1 MAEAQ
6 PEGTNPAIWASQGV
20 ADSPW
25 SPFRHSTFTVLW
37 IATVVSNIGTWMQNA
52 AAGWLMTGLNPDPLV
67 VALVQVATSL
77 PMFLFVLPAG
87 ALADIIDRRHLLLVA
102 QIAAALIIAVLSLL
116 VWTDRVTPFILLA
129 FTFLAGSCRGADLAG
144 MAGDRT
150 AVGTAPGSSRGGSAE
165 RYWL

>member
-1 MAEAQ
+1 MR
-6 PEGTNPAIWASQGV
+6 GGQGRTAV
-20 ADSPW
+20 TGEVSTAGAASPW

-87 ALADIIDRRHLLLVA
+87 ALADIVDRRHLLLVV
-102 QIAAALIIAVLSLL
+102 QIAAAVIIAVLSVL
-116 VWTDRVTPFILLA
+116 VWTDRVTPIILLA
-129 FTFLAGSCRGADLAG
+129 FTFFLPE
-144 MAGDRT
+144 
-150 AVGTAPGSSRGGSAE
+150 APRP
-165 RYWL
+165 